1 MNGFYVVM
9 ILLGV
14 FSKDWEGSI
23 FQSDFRVR
31 FLQNLIIM
39 VFVLALQTVNLHKQ
53 CTSIAVSGA
62 LINRISNLILN
73 INFPMTYTSL
83 SN

>member
-14 FSKDWEGSI
+14 FGKDWEGSI

-53 CTSIAVSGA
+53 CTSIEVSGA

>member
-14 FSKDWEGSI
+14 FGKDWEGSI

-62 LINRISNLILN
+62 LIKRIYNLILN
-73 INFPMTYTSL
+73 INFPMTYTSYL
-83 SN
+83 L

>member
-14 FSKDWEGSI
+14 FGKDWEGSI

-62 LINRISNLILN
+62 LTNRISNLILN

>member
-14 FSKDWEGSI
+14 FGKDWEGSI

-62 LINRISNLILN
+62 LKNRIYDLILN

>member
-14 FSKDWEGSI
+14 FGKDWEGSI

-53 CTSIAVSGA
+53 CTSIAVSVVH
-62 LINRISNLILN
+62 L
-73 INFPMTYTSL
+73 
-83 SN
+83 

>member
-14 FSKDWEGSI
+14 FGKDWEGSI

-53 CTSIAVSGA
+53 CTSIAVSDA

>member
-14 FSKDWEGSI
+14 FGKDWEGSI
-23 FQSDFRVR
+23 FQSNCRVR

-39 VFVLALQTVNLHKQ
+39 VIVQTVNLHKQ
-53 CTSIAVSGA
+53 WTSIAVSGA
-62 LINRISNLILN
+62 LINRTSNLILN
-73 INFPMTYTSL
+73 INFPVTYTS
-83 SN
+83 

>member
-14 FSKDWEGSI
+14 FGKDWEGSI

-53 CTSIAVSGA
+53 CASIAVSGA